1 MSNYAKYKDLG
12 ASTDSFNMP
21 QPSQKQPLQGVG
33 NTPAPPNQNAPQSRV
48 VHIQSLDHKKQLIL
62 ENKVLVVKVYADWC
76 GPCKMIATRYGQL
89 SNKFFGGACLAEEDS
104 ELGISNVKGVPTF
117 QFFKNGKYINQDI
130 VGADITAVEKRVME
144 LLAPEPQAVPAQQFP
159 PPQGPPRF

>member
-12 ASTDSFNMP
+12 GSTDSFNMP
-21 QPSQKQPLQGVG
+21 QPSQAAPLQGVG
-33 NTPAPPNQNAPQSRV
+33 NTTPAPQNGPPQSRV

-62 ENKVLVVKVYADWC
+62 ENKVCVVKVYADWC

-130 VGADITAVEKRVME
+130 VGADINAVEKRIME
-144 LLAPEPQAVPAQQFP
+144 LLAPEQAT
-159 PPQGPPRF
+159 PPQMMTPPQQPPRF